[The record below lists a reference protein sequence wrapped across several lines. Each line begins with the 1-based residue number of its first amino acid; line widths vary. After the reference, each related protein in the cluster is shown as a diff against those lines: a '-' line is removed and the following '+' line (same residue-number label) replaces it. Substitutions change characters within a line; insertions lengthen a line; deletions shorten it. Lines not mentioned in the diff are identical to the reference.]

1 MKSEKIKAVVVDDEN
16 RIRRGIER
24 LVLSCGEEWEVAASF
39 GDGQELLD
47 AYEETPFDFDVLITD
62 IRMPITDGLTLIKE
76 MKKFT
81 SFNPVV
87 ISGFDDFHYLQT
99 ALREGALDY
108 LLKPVDREEFKKQ
121 MEKLKQE
128 VLSQRRLQEKEIVV
142 QHQVSKLEYIQQVE
156 KLSQVTKGFEPD
168 VSLLDWT
175 EEFPECLYSLMYV
188 TIDQPMS
195 HSRTMKKDEWN
206 TWVLANENIINE
218 MLSNSSRD
226 FWKWRG
232 EDASFWILLCSKTD
246 EEEIAFKEELNSF
259 SMSMQKNVQKTIPFS
274 NSVAISKPFED
285 LTFLQ
290 TITKDVLALMQ
301 YRPVFGNSQ
310 IFQQDLYVKTSY
322 ESELKNAGELQQAI
336 QRVIQAMERM
346 NEQELKH
353 HIHLFADKLQTLR
366 LSSEVEFFLQS
377 LSIQLIN
384 YIIKFKPRLNN
395 DLLDIQ
401 GTVSLLQ
408 KSGNIDELRKELEDW
423 LIEVYEKLMHVN
435 KENVHDQVREAKSW
449 ITLNLKESI
458 TIEKIA
464 GHVYMNPTYF
474 CEYFKN
480 ETGETVLD
488 YVTRS
493 RINKA
498 RELLLTTNLKI
509 YEIAEQVGYADTKY
523 FSKLFKKHYG
533 ELPSKYKE
541 KIKS

>member
-24 LVLSCGEEWEVAASF
+24 LVLSCGEEWEVTASF

-142 QHQVSKLEYIQQVE
+142 QHQVSKLEYIKQVE

-218 MLSNSSRD
+218 MLSDSSRD

-232 EDASFWILLCSKTD
+232 EDASFWILLCSKTE

-509 YEIAEQVGYADTKY
+509 YEIAEQVGYTDTKY